1 MHRESTRLIRLF
13 ARASAAATVTV
24 VLASCGGGTV
34 PLPNLSPASYG
45 DTTGFGARGE
55 YIVRNVAVCGQCHAA
70 QRGRPD
76 GPLSGG
82 MEFKDWRLGT
92 IRAANI
98 TPDSATGI
106 GGWSVPEIVRAIRNG
121 EDREG
126 HLLAPVMPYEW
137 FNGMSERDA
146 VAVALYLK
154 SQPPVSSVVKNNPN
168 VVYDF
173 ARAFMLKPVE
183 DPPPVAPARAPTAA
197 YGTYLANHVG
207 LCAECHTPRG
217 GVQNNADHDRL
228 FAGDDDPPSAFPA
241 SPANLTPDFKTG
253 IGGWTEA
260 QFIETLR
267 TGENPRGDTLNTF
280 MPWRQ
285 VRRMADDDLRAI
297 FRYLQTLEPISTPGL
312 AHDR

>member
-1 MHRESTRLIRLF
+1 
-13 ARASAAATVTV
+13 
-24 VLASCGGGTV
+24 
-34 PLPNLSPASYG
+34 
-45 DTTGFGARGE
+45 
-55 YIVRNVAVCGQCHAA
+55 
-70 QRGRPD
+70 
-76 GPLSGG
+76 

-106 GGWSVPEIVRAIRNG
+106 GGWSVAEIVRAIRTG

-146 VAVALYLK
+146 VAIALYLK
-154 SQPPVSSVVKNNPN
+154 SQAPVRSVVKNNPN
-168 VVYDF
+168 LVYDF
-173 ARAFMLKPVE
+173 ARTFMLKPVD
-183 DPPPVAPARAPTAA
+183 DPPPVPPARAATAP
-197 YGTYLANHVG
+197 YGRYLANHVA

-217 GVQNNADHDRL
+217 GIQNSADHDRL
-228 FAGDDDPPSAFPA
+228 FAGDDDPPSSFPA
-241 SPANLTPDFKTG
+241 SPANLTPDSETG

-267 TGENPRGDTLNTF
+267 TGENPRSDTLNTF

-285 VRRMADDDLRAI
+285 VRRMTDDDLRAI
-297 FRYLQTLEPISTPGL
+297 FRYLRTLEPISTPGL
-312 AHDR
+312 RHS